1 MNKLVSFSQNK
12 KQNRHLGYY
21 ISLLGILLL
30 GFLLIYFASPNR
42 QLQISIFVIVT
53 FFYVVLGILHHK
65 INHDLTVK
73 IVVEYI
79 LIGTF
84 GIAVMFFLFKGGF
97 GL

>member
-1 MNKLVSFSQNK
+1 MNK
-12 KQNRHLGYY
+12 KQNKHIGYY
-21 ISLLGILLL
+21 FSLLGLLVL

-42 QLQISIFVIVT
+42 QLQMLVFIT
-53 FFYVVLGILHHK
+53 TTLFYIILGIVHHK
-65 INHDLTVK
+65 VNHDLTAK

-79 LIGTF
+79 LIGGF